1 MMNWLFYR
9 VPAEAGVDYLFR
21 IAFSVLVL
29 PALFGIQLTSL
40 GVLLLYLTV
49 DIFFYLSLRTN

>member
-9 VPAEAGVDYLFR
+9 VPAEAGLDYLFR
-21 IAFSVLVL
+21 VVLSVLVL
-29 PALFGIQLTSL
+29 PAMFGIQLTSL